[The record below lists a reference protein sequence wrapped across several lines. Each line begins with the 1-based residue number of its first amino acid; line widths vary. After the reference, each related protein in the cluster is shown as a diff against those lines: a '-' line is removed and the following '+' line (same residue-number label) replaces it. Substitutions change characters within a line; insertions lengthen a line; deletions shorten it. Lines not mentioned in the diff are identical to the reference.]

1 MTSPPVR
8 PDAVINHG
16 PPIDREKIALTGVLF
31 LYAIV
36 QIIDIG
42 RGGHMGQDWV
52 THYNWIVQATTHPW
66 DWFYGRVYQTNPP
79 LYHLIMAPLFVF
91 LRPRFAFEAMGLAN
105 VLVSLLELV
114 VLWKTLQLL
123 VESVW
128 IRFAALISITFLP
141 AFVIGSVVIA
151 TDAFSQLPV
160 CILALVFARYAT
172 DRVRLHQVILVSTLA
187 VAFAVSIKGT
197 AIVLVPGV
205 TLALFV
211 ISKTLKQWNFRFF
224 CALGLFAL
232 LTGSLA
238 LYWNFARPASALV
251 HYQWKASAGEKV
263 PELMNVRSALF
274 FRSGDRV
281 LLNGS
286 SAWDLYAP
294 QSPSLGVSNSFSYP
308 GLLAFGLYTDMLD
321 VLQPHKRMFSWGLI
335 GKRTDWSRK
344 ISRISLRIGL
354 VTFCA
359 SVVGVAIA
367 GFHASRLY
375 LFRSERRSAAV
386 LAILILGAGWTAVMT
401 IVMLTVH
408 VAYVYQYWHP
418 RLMLPAVVLLAI
430 PVAWLASEILRNRTR
445 LQIALLAGC
454 VCQALV
460 HLGVI
465 LGR

>member
-1 MTSPPVR
+1 M
-8 PDAVINHG
+8 INRG
-16 PPIDREKIALTGVLF
+16 TLIDRERIALCGILF
-31 LYAIV
+31 LFTIV
-36 QIIDIG
+36 QIINIG

-52 THYNWIVQATTHPW
+52 TQQKWIVQATTDPW
-66 DWFYGRVYQTNPP
+66 GWLNGRMYQTNPP
-79 LYHLIMAPLFVF
+79 LYHLLMAPFFVF

-114 VLWKTLQLL
+114 VSWKTLQLL

-128 IRFAALISITFLP
+128 IRFAALISITFMP

-160 CILALVFARYAT
+160 CILALCFALYAT
-172 DRVRLHQVILVSTLA
+172 DKIRLYQAILLSTLA

-197 AIVLVPGV
+197 AIVLVPAV

-211 ISKTLKQWNFRFF
+211 ISRVLKQWNLLFF
-224 CALGLFAL
+224 GGLALFTL

-251 HYQWKASAGEKV
+251 HYQWAAPAGQKM
-263 PELMNVRSALF
+263 PELMNLRSALF
-274 FRSGDRV
+274 FRFGDRL

-286 SAWDLYAP
+286 SAWELYRLDP
-294 QSPSLGVSNSFSYP
+294 PSLGISNSFSYP
-308 GLLAFGLYTDMLD
+308 GLLAFGLYTDVLD
-321 VLQPHKRMFSWGLI
+321 VLQPHKRIFAWGLI
-335 GKRTDWSRK
+335 GKQTDWSRK
-344 ISRISLRIGL
+344 ISRIALRIGL
-354 VTFCA
+354 VAFCA
-359 SVVGVAIA
+359 SVAGSAIA
-367 GFHASRLY
+367 AVHACRLY
-375 LFRSERRSAAV
+375 VFRSERRSAAV
-386 LAILILGAGWTAVMT
+386 LAILILGAAWTATMT
-401 IVMLTVH
+401 IAMLTVPF
-408 VAYVYQYWHP
+408 AYLFQYWHP

-430 PVAWLASEILRNRTR
+430 PVAWLASEMLRNRTR